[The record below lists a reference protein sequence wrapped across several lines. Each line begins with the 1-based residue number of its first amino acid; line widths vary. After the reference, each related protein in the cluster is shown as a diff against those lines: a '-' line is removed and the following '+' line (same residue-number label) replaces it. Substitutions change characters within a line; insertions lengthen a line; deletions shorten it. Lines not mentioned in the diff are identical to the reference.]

1 LQPKL
6 AMDRQDIPAGA
17 EAQGMRVMRM
27 TGKASD
33 LTIMTCLLVVAML
46 TTGCVSAKS
55 NAGDARSTIRDTLVG
70 TNLTYYNF
78 AGRPMNFTIGEN
90 DIGNAV
96 PTTFDGKDAWKVR
109 VGQGMTWDLTMDA
122 NGTAILRVDQLF
134 QT

>member
-1 LQPKL
+1 
-6 AMDRQDIPAGA
+6 MDRQYIP
-17 EAQGMRVMRM
+17 ECLKNRGMRAMR
-27 TGKASD
+27 
-33 LTIMTCLLVVAML
+33 TIERSLGCIVIVGLLVAAML
-46 TTGCVSAKS
+46 ATGCVSSKS
-55 NAGDARSTIRDTLVG
+55 NAADARSTIRDTLVG

-96 PTTFDGKDAWKVR
+96 PTTFEGKDAWKVR

-122 NGTAILRVDQLF
+122 NGTEILRVDQLF